1 MKNLLHR
8 FRTWLAGPSRTDTAP
23 PPDAATVAQWIA
35 SIRSANLS
43 YCGKPKLENIAEA
56 GVLVRK
62 EGVPGHWLEA
72 GVALGGSAILLSKLK
87 PAATR
92 LDLYDVFAMIPA
104 PGENDGQDAHARYAE
119 ISSGASAGLGGEP
132 YYGYVDNLLERVKDN
147 LRRFDIEPERGTVRC
162 IPGLFED
169 TLQPAGPVALAH
181 IDCDWY
187 DSVRVCI
194 DRIAPRLSIG
204 GVIVFDDWSSYSGC
218 RRAVQEWRDRDPRLA
233 VLFEDRSL
241 GLRRTS

>member
-1 MKNLLHR
+1 
-8 FRTWLAGPSRTDTAP
+8 
-23 PPDAATVAQWIA
+23 
-35 SIRSANLS
+35 
-43 YCGKPKLENIAEA
+43 
-56 GVLVRK
+56 VRK

-92 LDLYDVFAMIPA
+92 LDLYDVFAMIPP

-181 IDCDWY
+181 TSPHLTHNPKAI
-187 DSVRVCI
+187 STVTGFGGSFASIRRPKTEAVKVC
-194 DRIAPRLSIG
+194 PRSA
-204 GVIVFDDWSSYSGC
+204 SQHM
-218 RRAVQEWRDRDPRLA
+218 RAR
-233 VLFEDRSL
+233 
-241 GLRRTS
+241 